1 MIKNFILL
9 FLLSLSFI
17 VFLSGAKLVSAAILN
32 PYVVDEKPQVVF
44 GDSQYVLTYFGLEN
58 YAQDYVG
65 GYVHFTFT
73 YTHDACCYASYP
85 PIVYITDIDPRST
98 STPAERTFAP
108 AYTLTPYWGGFGE
121 PTDWYSYD
129 IQFDLAGYTVVVKQA
144 GVAIIHNEHREI
156 TGQVDTDWVA
166 IANRHPTVGPP
177 DTTKN
182 AMAFTPVP
190 IKSQQI
196 EECCS
201 SVVFLPGIKGSV
213 LKTGSD
219 TLWPPT
225 IFSDDMAQ
233 LALNESGESVN
244 DIYVDGVLDTFYG
257 TPIYAPFSEFMD
269 NLVAEGVMN
278 AWLPL
283 PYDWRFSPE
292 KILSDGVKTSGDVV
306 NLMEEIETVASQ
318 SQTGQVTIIAH
329 SMGGLMGKAIIK
341 KLEEEGKANLIDSF
355 VMIGTPQ
362 LGTPQAAAALL
373 HGDSEGIAAGF
384 IVGPITARKI
394 AQNMPSAYNLL
405 TSPRYFEKVVDPVI
419 LFDPDSSFTQA
430 WRDFWGEDGINNYT
444 EFFAFITGSG
454 VARSKPQESILRI
467 PEVLRSDLVTD
478 AADFHGEYD
487 NYVFPEHVRVVQV
500 AGWGRPTT
508 KAINYRNTHSL
519 PSYEIVPTV
528 EGDKTVV
535 YPSAISSIADETYFF
550 DLAVYNALEDVP
562 DFQHRDLLSSSP
574 IQNLIRVILKEE
586 NILTDS
592 FIKVTKPEPG
602 SVAVQLT
609 VSTHS
614 PVILGVYDE
623 FGNFTGIDPNQ
634 DLSADILLITEDIPG
649 STFLYSSDSQNIFLP
664 KDGTYNFVYK
674 GTGEGPTTIEIQDF
688 VADVTTQLATYSD
701 IPTTQSTSATFAVNS
716 QSPEKTIIKIDTNN
730 DGETDELVVSD
741 ETDISDLLT
750 LLKEKI
756 QSLDIKDK
764 LKNNLLKKIENLKKK
779 IEKKKRNDKS
789 LISIKNKINNIINKV
804 VKKGKKGKI
813 ADFDVREI
821 IYLLEQIESAL

>member
-1 MIKNFILL
+1 MMKNFILL

-85 PIVYITDIDPRST
+85 PIVYITDIDPIST

-257 TPIYAPFSEFMD
+257 TPIYAPFSEFMA
-269 NLVAEGVMN
+269 NLVACHCH
-278 AWLPL
+278 
-283 PYDWRFSPE
+283 
-292 KILSDGVKTSGDVV
+292 
-306 NLMEEIETVASQ
+306 
-318 SQTGQVTIIAH
+318 TI
-329 SMGGLMGKAIIK
+329 
-341 KLEEEGKANLIDSF
+341 
-355 VMIGTPQ
+355 
-362 LGTPQAAAALL
+362 
-373 HGDSEGIAAGF
+373 GDSSR
-384 IVGPITARKI
+384 RK
-394 AQNMPSAYNLL
+394 
-405 TSPRYFEKVVDPVI
+405 F
-419 LFDPDSSFTQA
+419 
-430 WRDFWGEDGINNYT
+430 
-444 EFFAFITGSG
+444 
-454 VARSKPQESILRI
+454 
-467 PEVLRSDLVTD
+467 
-478 AADFHGEYD
+478 
-487 NYVFPEHVRVVQV
+487 
-500 AGWGRPTT
+500 
-508 KAINYRNTHSL
+508 
-519 PSYEIVPTV
+519 
-528 EGDKTVV
+528 
-535 YPSAISSIADETYFF
+535 
-550 DLAVYNALEDVP
+550 
-562 DFQHRDLLSSSP
+562 
-574 IQNLIRVILKEE
+574 
-586 NILTDS
+586 
-592 FIKVTKPEPG
+592 
-602 SVAVQLT
+602 
-609 VSTHS
+609 
-614 PVILGVYDE
+614 
-623 FGNFTGIDPNQ
+623 
-634 DLSADILLITEDIPG
+634 
-649 STFLYSSDSQNIFLP
+649 
-664 KDGTYNFVYK
+664 
-674 GTGEGPTTIEIQDF
+674 
-688 VADVTTQLATYSD
+688 
-701 IPTTQSTSATFAVNS
+701 
-716 QSPEKTIIKIDTNN
+716 
-730 DGETDELVVSD
+730 
-741 ETDISDLLT
+741 
-750 LLKEKI
+750 
-756 QSLDIKDK
+756 
-764 LKNNLLKKIENLKKK
+764 
-779 IEKKKRNDKS
+779 
-789 LISIKNKINNIINKV
+789 
-804 VKKGKKGKI
+804 
-813 ADFDVREI
+813 
-821 IYLLEQIESAL
+821 